1 MIPARRMPWAC
12 SAIIRTVVA
21 GCLAA
26 SAACSVGTPSP
37 PLEQPFALVPAQ
49 RVHGRFAVRQQ
60 ELYAVELVYPFDS
73 AAQRKQAWTLAGGSG
88 PKAPGAEMTVRVQVG
103 EIRDGRSRLL
113 RHRDVVKPTLT
124 SWSGNALHCELMRLP
139 LSPGIY
145 TFDVRVAA
153 AAPALQQLPV
163 RVAVR
168 EAHTG
173 R

>member
-12 SAIIRTVVA
+12 SAIIRTAVA

-60 ELYAVELVYPFDS
+60 ELYEVGLVYPFEN
-73 AAQRKQAWTLAGGSG
+73 AAQRRLAWSLAGGSG
-88 PKAPGAEMTVRVQVG
+88 PKAPGAELTVRVQVG

-124 SWSGNALHCELMRLP
+124 SWSGNALHCELMPLP
-139 LSPGIY
+139 LSPGTS

-153 AAPALQQLPV
+153 AAPALRQLPV

-168 EAHTG
+168 EAHRG
-173 R
+173 K